1 MGSWGYG
8 PFSNDRVLDDL
19 GGYTDPRYEL
29 GKLERALD
37 SEYYNGPLEVAALM
51 IDTFKGFH
59 TMHNESSEVTHE
71 EIACAIE
78 DGCLA
83 TLVNE
88 KLCESTW
95 TWLSACGLSL
105 RDRVEL
111 LVACKKRLTGNHTL
125 DEPLKKL
132 EAQLKNKTAQD
143 AIKITPNE
151 LKSLDTVYN
160 KTRQC
165 IGLDELIENLRPN
178 FFKVKEY
185 KEYRY
190 SNKLGRFQCRF
201 AFGKNDRG
209 TYELILD
216 SNEIRTMC
224 ASGIVVNDAN
234 SQKLLKEIGVS
245 NDMQVKIVDVIKD
258 KSKIVGYVL
267 MNTNGIRAN
276 MAKDELKER
285 MRNNE
290 FVVVN
295 ATLSKN
301 NRLFIKR

>member
-1 MGSWGYG
+1 MGCWGYG
-8 PFSNDRVLDDL
+8 PFSNDEVLDDL
-19 GGYTDPRYEL
+19 GGYTDIKYEL
-29 GKLERALD
+29 NNLKEALD
-37 SEYYNGPLEVAALM
+37 SEYYNGPFEVAALI

-59 TMHNESSEVTHE
+59 TMHNENSDITHE
-71 EIACAIE
+71 EIACVLE
-78 DGCLA
+78 DGCL
-83 TLVNE
+83 TSSLDD

-95 TWLSACGLSL
+95 AWLSACCLPV
-105 RDRVEL
+105 RDRLEL
-111 LVACKKRLTGNHTL
+111 LNTCMKRLTGNHTL
-125 DEPLKKL
+125 DESLKKL

-151 LKSLDTVYN
+151 LQSLNTVYNNTWECASLDT
-160 KTRQC
+160 
-165 IGLDELIENLRPN
+165 LINSLRPN
-178 FFKVKEY
+178 FFKLKKY
-185 KEYRY
+185 KFDKKADR
-190 SNKLGRFQCRF
+190 LQCSF
-201 AFGKNDRG
+201 AFGKNGRG
-209 TYELILD
+209 TYERRLD
-216 SNEIRTMC
+216 SNMFKTMC
-224 ASGIVVNDAN
+224 ESGIIVNDTN

-245 NDMQVKIVDVIKD
+245 NDMQVKIVDVIMN

-301 NRLFIKR
+301 NRLFIKREH

>member
-1 MGSWGYG
+1 MGCWGYG
-8 PFSNDRVLDDL
+8 PFSNDEVLDDL
-19 GGYTDPRYEL
+19 GGYTDIKYEFDT
-29 GKLERALD
+29 LERALD
-37 SEYYNGPLEVAALM
+37 SEYYNGPLEVAALI

-59 TMHNESSEVTHE
+59 TMHNEKLDITHE

-78 DGCLA
+78 DGCL
-83 TLVNE
+83 TSSLDE

-95 TWLSACGLSL
+95 AWLSACGLSL

-111 LVACKKRLTGNHTL
+111 LVTCKKRLTGNHTL

-151 LKSLDTVYN
+151 LKSLNTVYN
-160 KTRQC
+160 NTWEC
-165 IGLDELIENLRPN
+165 ASLDTLINSLRPN
-178 FFKVKEY
+178 FFKLKKY
-185 KEYRY
+185 KFDKKADR
-190 SNKLGRFQCRF
+190 LQCSF

-209 TYELILD
+209 TYERRLD
-216 SNEIRTMC
+216 SNMFKTMC
-224 ASGIVVNDAN
+224 ESGIIVNDAN

-245 NDMQVKIVDVIKD
+245 NDMQVKIVDVIMN
-258 KSKIVGYVL
+258 KSKVVGYVL
-267 MNTNGIRAN
+267 MNTNGIREN
-276 MAKDELKER
+276 MTKDELKER

-301 NRLFIKR
+301 NRLFIKREH